1 MKVLPRIAL
10 LFCLYAFCQARQA
23 LGQTRVKV
31 SPLGDNA
38 GLPGATVSVLKAGR
52 VVYAGAT
59 GAQGTVQYNVEAPYV
74 LKVNYLGFKEYL
86 DTVREPQPLIL
97 VTLNEHL
104 QSLQDVVV
112 TAQYTPGD
120 ADRSTYRIKVI
131 DAEKISKLAAVNLK
145 DALSNEL
152 NFRFS
157 QDNALGQS
165 SLGLQGISG
174 ENVKVL
180 IDGVAM
186 IGRQNGNLDLSQIN
200 VNNVERIEIVEGP
213 LSVNYGTNA
222 LAGVINII
230 TKKPAKQKLEAGAQ
244 AYYETN
250 HTYNANAW
258 IGYGRRNST
267 FKINGGRNYFDGWKQ
282 GEAFYLLPR
291 RTLADTNRTM
301 SWKPREQ
308 YFAGFDYGYSRNRL
322 KLAYAASY
330 FHETIISRGFPVK
343 PYYETAFDDYYTTQR
358 LNNSLTLNSGLKKD
372 HSFNTTLAYN
382 YYRRDKHTYYKNL
395 TDLSQQLAGDNSLQD
410 TSVFSLA
417 MARGSLVRSRPYE
430 TYNGDV
436 KKITWFNYEA
446 GYDLNYESATDKRIN
461 GRRQFIGDYALFA
474 NSEIRPTKNLVL
486 RPGLRYAYNTNYKA
500 PLTPSFNVKYD
511 AGKWIMRAS
520 YARGFRSP
528 TLKEMYFNFVD
539 INHNIIGNKDL
550 KAETSDNYSASFKY
564 KRESGKSIVSF
575 DQSWFY
581 NNIDHLITLG
591 IISGTQYAYI
601 NVGKHK
607 TYGSSASLGY
617 RRGQLNVSAG
627 GSCTAYYNNLSE
639 TYSNVQRFS
648 YSPELRASADYTVEK
663 VRTTFSAFYKY
674 TGRLPGFSLDPEGKV
689 YQSYINAFHTLDA
702 NFCTAFMSKKLRI
715 TLGAKNILNVTNV
728 LSNYSGGVHSTS
740 STSSPV
746 AMGRTFFIK
755 LDYAFSK

>member
-1 MKVLPRIAL
+1 MKILPRIAL
-10 LFCLYAFCQARQA
+10 LFCLCSLCQARQA
-23 LGQTRVKV
+23 FGQTRLKV
-31 SPLGDNA
+31 SPQSDTA
-38 GLPGATVSVLKAGR
+38 GLPGATVSLLKNGKT
-52 VVYAGAT
+52 VYAAVTDVAGI
-59 GAQGTVQYNVEAPYV
+59 VQLDVDAPYV
-74 LKVNYLGFKEYL
+74 LRVNCLGFKEHS
-86 DTVREPQPLIL
+86 DTIKHAQEFML
-97 VTLNEHL
+97 VKLEGL
-104 QSLQDVVV
+104 QQLQDVVV

-120 ADRSTYRIKVI
+120 IDRSTYRIKVI
-131 DAEKISKLAAVNLK
+131 DAGKISRLAAVNLK

-152 NFRFS
+152 NFRFT

-180 IDGVAM
+180 IDGVPM
-186 IGRQNGNLDLSQIN
+186 IGRQNGSLDLSQIN

-230 TKKPAKQKLEAGAQ
+230 TKKPVKQKLEAGGQ
-244 AYYETN
+244 AYCETN

-258 IGYGRRNST
+258 VGYGRRNSI

-282 GEAFYLLPR
+282 GESFYLFPR
-291 RTLADTNRTM
+291 QTLADTNRTK

-308 YFAGFDYGYSRNRL
+308 YFAGVDYGYSRNTL

-343 PYYETAFDDYYTTQR
+343 PYYETAFDDYYATQR
-358 LNNSLTLNSGLKKD
+358 LNNSLTLNKNLKKD
-372 HSFNTTLAYN
+372 YAFNTTLAYN

-410 TSVFSLA
+410 TSIFTLA

-430 TYNGDV
+430 TSNVED
-436 KKITWFNYEA
+436 KKINWFNYEA
-446 GYDLNYESATDKRIN
+446 GYDLNYESTTDKRIS
-461 GRRQFIGDYALFA
+461 GRRKDIGDYALFA
-474 NSEIRPTKNLVL
+474 NSELRPFRSLVL

-500 PLTPSFNVKYD
+500 LLTPSFNVKYD

-528 TLKEMYFNFVD
+528 TLKELYFNFVD

-564 KRESGKSIVSF
+564 KRESGKSTVSF

-591 IISGTQYAYI
+591 LISGTQYAYI
-601 NVGKHK
+601 NVGKYR
-607 TYGSSASLGY
+607 TYGSSATASY
-617 RRGQLNVSAG
+617 HRNQLNVSGG
-627 GSCTAYYNNLSE
+627 GSYTAYYNNLSE
-639 TYSNVQRFS
+639 AYSTVRRFS
-648 YSPELRASADYTVEK
+648 YSPELRASADYTVERI
-663 VRTTFSAFYKY
+663 RTTFSAFYKY
-674 TGRLPGFSLDPEGKV
+674 TGRLPGFSLDAEGNV
-689 YQSYINAFHTLDA
+689 YQSYINAFHMLDA
-702 NFCTAFMSKKLRI
+702 NVCRAFMGKKLRV
-715 TLGAKNILNVTNV
+715 TVGAKNIFNVTNV
-728 LSNYSGGVHSTS
+728 RSNYSGGVHSTS

-746 AMGRTFFIK
+746 SMGRTYFIK